1 MIHDPDAATAG
12 ALSAGGAV
20 SGLRDPLADHGQSSL
35 LDLSAE
41 GGGSASAVAVPA
53 IDGPVWYR
61 FVMTEAEVKLAA
73 SGILPDRIRL
83 ECEEALPWL
92 AGDVEEALRGRARS
106 QKSASQCVGSQPRLV
121 RRKQR

>member
-12 ALSAGGAV
+12 AVSAGGAV

-61 FVMTEAEVKLAA
+61 FVMTEAEVRQAA
-73 SGILPDRIRL
+73 SGVLPDRIRL

-92 AGDVEEALRGRARS
+92 AGDVAEALAAKTKRRRTRS
-106 QKSASQCVGSQPRLV
+106 QGAA
-121 RRKQR
+121 

>member
-92 AGDVEEALRGRARS
+92 AGDIEEALRGRARS
-106 QKSASQCVGSQPRLV
+106 QQSASKCVGSQPRLV

>member
-12 ALSAGGAV
+12 AVSAGGAV
-20 SGLRDPLADHGQSSL
+20 SGLRDQAVESGQSSL

-73 SGILPDRIRL
+73 SGIMPDRIRL

-106 QKSASQCVGSQPRLV
+106 QESASKRVGAQPRAM
-121 RRKQR
+121 RRERP